1 MKNKRNKNFPIIDI
15 YIRVR
20 IQVYILY
27 IYKNIS
33 FCAIQNPVLFVHSSR
48 KKSCTLTKIVN
59 NPLWNKSLKKG
70 LFHEVVP
77 DDVLAIAL
85 SGREEICLSEG
96 RGDFFIA
103 LVILSGGFIF
113 ITAQGREVFPDLS
126 LKAL

>member
-1 MKNKRNKNFPIIDI
+1 M
-15 YIRVR
+15 R

-59 NPLWNKSLKKG
+59 KPLLEQLNKNR

-77 DDVLAIAL
+77 DDVLAIAS

-96 RGDFFIA
+96 RGDFFNAI
-103 LVILSGGFIF
+103 
-113 ITAQGREVFPDLS
+113 
-126 LKAL
+126 